1 MTSFGKPK
9 FLEIYICGLLT
20 CILALIVIFGWISS
34 WPVLIQI
41 LPTFVPMQFNTALGF
56 LISGLILLNRY
67 HLPKI
72 SVILSILL
80 MIIGVATLIEYIFLI
95 NLKIDEIFFEHYIQT
110 YTSHPGRMSPNT
122 ALCFSLFGFAYFLAQ
137 FQNNWTKICSMSAV
151 FIVGLSG
158 VLSLVAYVFGLKF
171 IFGWGNLTGMAVHTA
186 AGFTL
191 IGLGSI
197 REFAHPYMSE
207 KIVKSILF
215 PIIIFSSGFIIFQLS
230 WQGLISL
237 EDEKIKTD
245 LNKDIHFISE
255 ELYLITDSRVD
266 AIDRLFS
273 RVVWL
278 ENYNTRM
285 LENNIDDY
293 FSHFENLLLIS
304 ANYQSANLKLYLQ
317 KNISPEIAN
326 KLISECYR
334 KVGNASYNNG
344 LIVGLTKKL
353 FCIYEP
359 NRDLLA
365 VYDTD
370 FIERVFQSEL
380 FNSYFFILKQGDQ
393 IFYSNTDVD
402 NAANFYAKQW
412 SEEASFD
419 LAGDQWDVRI
429 WLNEDQIREIAPDYP
444 VLYLLLGLILTLLLS
459 ISVRIWQNSNA
470 KKLLL
475 DELNEKFTSVIE
487 NTTTSIF
494 IFNQDARIT
503 FANSQ
508 AIKLTG
514 YSMDELL
521 ALNVTQ
527 LIPTTRRAGHSDN
540 VNNYFK
546 HPTRRIMSDRAND
559 IKLLDKNN
567 NEIPVEIGLS
577 PVKIQTKPY
586 VLATV
591 LDVTERKK
599 IEQKIQAY
607 TEALKRSN
615 EELDSFAY
623 IASHDLKEPLRG
635 IHNFSGFL
643 MEDYADQID
652 EDGVHQLKTLQKLS
666 SRMEELI
673 NNLLHFSRVGRTELS
688 FADCNLNK
696 IIQDKLEFLAD
707 FISRNNADVIIT
719 AELPTIHCDEVR
731 IGEVFQNLIT
741 NAIKYNNKDK
751 KIVSIAFE
759 DKPNEVVFS
768 IADNGIGVAEEHYE
782 NIFKIFKRLH
792 GRDEFGGGSGAGM
805 TIVKKIIERH
815 GGKIWLDSVLGTGT
829 TFYFSI
835 PKEIEGITN
844 VDR

>member
-56 LISGLILLNRY
+56 LISSLILLNRY
-67 HLPKI
+67 HLPKA
-72 SVILSILL
+72 SVILSISL
-80 MIIGVATLIEYIFLI
+80 MFIGVATLIEYIFLV
-95 NLKIDEIFFEHYIQT
+95 NLKIDEIFFEHYIHT
-110 YTSHPGRMSPNT
+110 YTSHPGRMSPKT
-122 ALCFSLFGFAYFLAQ
+122 ALCFLLFGFAYFLAQ
-137 FQNNWTKICSMSAV
+137 FQKKWTKICSTSAV

-197 REFAHPYMSE
+197 REFAYPYMCE
-207 KIVKSILF
+207 RLIQSILF
-215 PIIIFSSGFIIFQLS
+215 PIIIFSSGFIIFLLS

-237 EDEKIKTD
+237 EDEKIKSD
-245 LNKDIHFISE
+245 LNKDIQFISE
-255 ELYLITDSRVD
+255 ELFLVTDSRVD

-285 LENNIDDY
+285 LESNIDDY
-293 FSHFENLLLIS
+293 FSHFENLLLIA

-317 KNISPEIAN
+317 QNVSSETAN

-334 KVGNASYNNG
+334 SVGGVTYNNG
-344 LIVGLTKKL
+344 LVVSLTEKS

-359 NRDLLA
+359 SRDLLA

-380 FNSYFFILKQGDQ
+380 FSSYYFILKQGDQ

-402 NAANFYAKQW
+402 SVDKIYSKQW
-412 SEEASFD
+412 SEKISFY
-419 LAGDQWDVRI
+419 LSGDQWDVQI
-429 WLNEDQIREIAPDYP
+429 WLDEKQVREIAPDYP
-444 VLYLLLGLILTLLLS
+444 VLYLLMGLILTLLLS

-503 FANSQ
+503 FVNSQ
-508 AIKLTG
+508 ALKLTG

-521 ALNVTQ
+521 GLNVTQ
-527 LIPTTRRAGHSDN
+527 LIPFTRRAGHDGN
-540 VNNYFK
+540 VNRYFK
-546 HPTRRIMSDRAND
+546 HPERRVMGDREND

-567 NEIPVEIGLS
+567 KEVPVEIGLS
-577 PVKIQTKPY
+577 PITIQAKPF

-591 LDVTERKK
+591 LDITERRT

-615 EELDSFAY
+615 DELDSFAY

-643 MEDYADQID
+643 MEDYADQLD
-652 EDGVHQLKTLQKLS
+652 DDGVQQLKTLQKLS
-666 SRMEELI
+666 TRMEELI

-688 FADCNLNK
+688 FADCNLNN
-696 IIQDKLEFLAD
+696 IIQDKIELLSD
-707 FISRNNADVIIT
+707 FISRNNAEVIVS
-719 AELPTIHCDEVR
+719 AELPIIHCDEVR

-768 IADNGIGVAEEHYE
+768 IADNGIGIAKEHYE

-792 GRDEFGGGSGAGM
+792 GRNEFGGGSGAGM

-815 GGKIWLDSVLGTGT
+815 GGKIWLDSVVDTGT